1 MATFELEALAKPVS
15 ADAPCGVDL
24 ELSGD
29 VGYMNFLAGS
39 EGMLPKS
46 FFGRDQAGNDD
57 RPFDRTSID
66 FEAQFT
72 AAKPFLERT
81 RDLRLLGI
89 LAKFCILNRDL
100 RGFVACIGA
109 ISRLLETHWQDVHP
123 RGEDGDFGLR
133 MVAVEG
139 IDAMPTVVMP
149 LQFLPLVDHQ
159 RLGAFSLRNYMIA
172 KGEVQPRDEENPADL
187 ASVERILDEAELSV
201 LVERRGQLA
210 ELEAALKQIRQTWLT
225 NSTSG
230 PAATLDRLPATVS
243 RILALFEAVI
253 AKRDPSLATAGAAD
267 GSNDGAPQPGAA
279 VVSPVKSSAQAAAAL
294 AAVASYFSS
303 REPSSP
309 GLLLVRQAHALIGK
323 SFLEVLRSLV
333 PTQVEQAAFAIGR
346 EQVFE
351 LPVGRL
357 SAFDDGA
364 PAPEPAAEPAAA
376 EPGGKPE
383 PGAEPGAE
391 PVGEPEPEPAA
402 EPLSAPT
409 PKPALASDPVVGE
422 VAFEIQNRAQAL
434 ALLEQVGN
442 YVRSAEPSSP
452 IPYLVD
458 RVRDLAHRDFL
469 SLLKALLP
477 TDSLK
482 STDGPKSTDGG

>member
-109 ISRLLETHWQDVHP
+109 ISRLLETHWQDIHP

-159 RLGAFSLRNYMIA
+159 RLGAFSFRNYMIA
-172 KGEVQPRDEENPADL
+172 KGEVQPRDEEKIRPTWL
-187 ASVERILDEAELSV
+187 ALKEILDEAELSV

-243 RILALFEAVI
+243 ANPCAIRGGHCQARSKISRLP
-253 AKRDPSLATAGAAD
+253 RAAD
-267 GSNDGAPQPGAA
+267 GSHDGAPQSGAA

-376 EPGGKPE
+376 EPGAE
-383 PGAEPGAE
+383 PGAGAE

-409 PKPALASDPVVGE
+409 PKPALASDPSS
-422 VAFEIQNRAQAL
+422 AK
-434 ALLEQVGN
+434 LLLR
-442 YVRSAEPSSP
+442 YRTA
-452 IPYLVD
+452 
-458 RVRDLAHRDFL
+458 
-469 SLLKALLP
+469 
-477 TDSLK
+477 
-482 STDGPKSTDGG
+482 PKRWRCWSR

>member
-1 MATFELEALAKPVS
+1 
-15 ADAPCGVDL
+15 
-24 ELSGD
+24 
-29 VGYMNFLAGS
+29 
-39 EGMLPKS
+39 
-46 FFGRDQAGNDD
+46 
-57 RPFDRTSID
+57 
-66 FEAQFT
+66 
-72 AAKPFLERT
+72 
-81 RDLRLLGI
+81 
-89 LAKFCILNRDL
+89 
-100 RGFVACIGA
+100 
-109 ISRLLETHWQDVHP
+109 
-123 RGEDGDFGLR
+123 

-159 RLGAFSLRNYMIA
+159 RLGAFSFRNYMIA
-172 KGEVQPRDEENPADL
+172 KGEMQPRDEENPADL

-253 AKRDPSLATAGAAD
+253 AKRDPSLATAAAAD
-267 GSNDGAPQPGAA
+267 GSDDGAPQSGAA

-376 EPGGKPE
+376 EPEAEPE
-383 PGAEPGAE
+383 PAAAEPGAE
-391 PVGEPEPEPAA
+391 AEPGAGAEPAGEPEPEPAA
-402 EPLSAPT
+402 EPASAPT
-409 PKPALASDPVVGE
+409 PKPALASDPVVGDA
-422 VAFEIQNRAQAL
+422 AFEIQNRAQAL

-442 YVRSAEPSSP
+442 YLRSAEPSSP

-469 SLLKALLP
+469 SCAQ
-477 TDSLK
+477 
-482 STDGPKSTDGG
+482 GPSADRQSQVDRWSQIDRWRMRAVQLTAWPLSG

>member
-1 MATFELEALAKPVS
+1 M
-15 ADAPCGVDL
+15 
-24 ELSGD
+24 
-29 VGYMNFLAGS
+29 
-39 EGMLPKS
+39 
-46 FFGRDQAGNDD
+46 
-57 RPFDRTSID
+57 
-66 FEAQFT
+66 
-72 AAKPFLERT
+72 
-81 RDLRLLGI
+81 
-89 LAKFCILNRDL
+89 
-100 RGFVACIGA
+100 
-109 ISRLLETHWQDVHP
+109 
-123 RGEDGDFGLR
+123 
-133 MVAVEG
+133 
-139 IDAMPTVVMP
+139 
-149 LQFLPLVDHQ
+149 
-159 RLGAFSLRNYMIA
+159 
-172 KGEVQPRDEENPADL
+172 
-187 ASVERILDEAELSV
+187 

-442 YVRSAEPSSP
+442 YVRSAEP
-452 IPYLVD
+452 
-458 RVRDLAHRDFL
+458 
-469 SLLKALLP
+469 
-477 TDSLK
+477 
-482 STDGPKSTDGG
+482 